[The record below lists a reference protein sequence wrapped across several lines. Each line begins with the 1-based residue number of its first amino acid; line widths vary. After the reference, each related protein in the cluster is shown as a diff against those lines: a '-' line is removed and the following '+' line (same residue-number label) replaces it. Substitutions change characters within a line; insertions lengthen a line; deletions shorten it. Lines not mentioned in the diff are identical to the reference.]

1 MRTFNKQLC
10 GLLVFS
16 VLCST
21 SFFYGQEESMEEF
34 KPFFLTATTVHK
46 STDPNVDF
54 TDWLK
59 TEKEYF
65 DKVTSKNDLII
76 GSGYYNHYLTPDNT
90 EIILVSV
97 YESWEDIEKANDVTT
112 KLVEEG
118 WPDEAARKAF
128 FDKQSSYY
136 SPKHSDEIYQTMRYN
151 IPVKTQST
159 EPLVYYVRK
168 NILGQGGSGF
178 KEYFENVTQKNKY
191 IKGYYT
197 HRHLYGANSRD
208 AMEVFVFDKL
218 GDIESSFEEN
228 TRLEKAHWTDE
239 AKAKEFFE
247 GYSKLFAKHGD
258 YIYRNVPELQK

>member
-1 MRTFNKQLC
+1 MRTFKKQLC

-21 SFFYGQEESMEEF
+21 SFFGQEKPKEEF
-34 KPFFLTATTVHK
+34 ESVFLTATTVHR
-46 STDPNVDF
+46 SNDPNVDF

-65 DKVTSKNDLII
+65 DKVTSKNDLLI
-76 GSGYYNHYLTPDNT
+76 GSGYYNHYFTPDNT

-97 YESWEDIEKANDVTT
+97 YKTWEDIDKANEITN
-112 KLVEEG
+112 KLIEEG

-128 FDKQSSYY
+128 FDKQNSYY
-136 SPKHSDEIYQTMRYN
+136 SPKHSDEIYQTMPFT
-151 IPVKTQST
+151 IPVKTDSK
-159 EPLVYYVRK
+159 EPLIYYVKK
-168 NILGQGGSGF
+168 NTMGQGGSGF
-178 KEYFENVTQKNKY
+178 KEYFENVTQKNKF

-218 GDIESSFEEN
+218 GDIESSFDEN
-228 TRLEKAHWTDE
+228 TRLEKEHWADE

-247 GYSKLFAKHGD
+247 GYSKMFTKHGD
-258 YIYRNVPELQK
+258 YIYHNVPELQK